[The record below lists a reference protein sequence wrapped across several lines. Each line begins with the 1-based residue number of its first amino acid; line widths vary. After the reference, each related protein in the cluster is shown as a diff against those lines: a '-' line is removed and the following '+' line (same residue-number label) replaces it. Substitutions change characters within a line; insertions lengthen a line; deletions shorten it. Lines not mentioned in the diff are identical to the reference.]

1 MTCRSELTREPL
13 NAAVTGKGVREAD
26 CAPDNSRHSPHPCGS
41 QARSYNE
48 LRLSFAQASATGPRD
63 ENQDALR
70 VVTPPAGLAAS
81 KGHLFAI
88 ADGVSHCADGGLAA
102 RLTLQALA
110 ADYYATPETWAVA
123 QALDRLLISQNRWL
137 QANGGGQPLLTT
149 LTALVLRGRRFTL
162 AHVGDCRLYRWHA
175 GQLECLT
182 QDHVWEQPG
191 MQHVLKRAL
200 GLDQHLVVDY
210 CDGEL
215 EAGQCFLLVSDG
227 VWAAL
232 GDNAIQRLLED
243 AQSLEA
249 CTDALVNAAHLAGS
263 QDNASALLLRVEELP
278 PASLGDALAQL
289 DHWPAPPALRDEQ
302 EFEGWQ
308 VEGRLAQSRQSLIYR
323 VRDRQGRPWLLKTLP
338 PALSDAAD
346 AGQSLLLE
354 EWFLR
359 RVQGRYFPE
368 LHSLPQRQHLYYV
381 MREYPGQPL
390 DEHLKLNGPLNLPDW
405 LDIAQRL
412 LRGLGQLHRRN
423 ILHRDIKPENLHWA
437 NDGELRL
444 LDFGLAY
451 CPGLSREDPH
461 DLPGTPSYLAPEA
474 FQGAAPDARQD
485 LYAAGVTLYRLLCGH
500 YPYGEIEAFQ
510 HPRFGTPAPASRYR
524 PDVPA
529 WLDDWLGRL
538 ITAQPQQRF
547 ETAEQCLLTLE
558 QGERQAPA
566 RPRPLLEREPLR
578 VWRGIALASLAVN
591 LGLILWLMHRG

>member
-1 MTCRSELTREPL
+1 MSLT
-13 NAAVTGKGVREAD
+13 
-26 CAPDNSRHSPHPCGS
+26 
-41 QARSYNE
+41 
-48 LRLSFAQASATGPRD
+48 LSFAQASATGPRD

-102 RLTLQALA
+102 RLSLQALA

-175 GQLECLT
+175 GQLDCLT

-215 EAGQCFLLVSDG
+215 AVGQSFLLVSDG
-227 VWAAL
+227 IWAAL
-232 GDNAIQRLLED
+232 GDSAIQRLLED
-243 AQSLEA
+243 AQSLQA
-249 CTDALVNAAHLAGS
+249 CADALVSAAHLAGS
-263 QDNASALLLRVEELP
+263 QDNASALLLQVDELP

-289 DHWPAPPALRDEQ
+289 DHWPAPPALRDDQ

-308 VEGRLAQSRQSLIYR
+308 VESRLAQSRQSLIYR
-323 VRDRQGRPWLLKTLP
+323 VRDRQNRPWLLKTLP
-338 PALSDAAD
+338 PALRDSAEAAQ
-346 AGQSLLLE
+346 ALLLE

-381 MREYPGQPL
+381 MREYPGKTL

-405 LDIAQRL
+405 LDLAQRL

-437 NDGELRL
+437 DDGELRL

-451 CPGLSREDPH
+451 CPGLSQEDPH
-461 DLPGTPSYLAPEA
+461 DLPGTPSYLAPES

-510 HPRFGTPAPASRYR
+510 HPRFGTAAPASRYR

-529 WLDDWLGRL
+529 WLDDWLAKL
-538 ITAQPQQRF
+538 TSAQPQQRF
-547 ETAEQCLLTLE
+547 ETAEECLLALE

-566 RPRPLLEREPLR
+566 RPHPLLEREPLR
-578 VWRGIALASLAVN
+578 VWRGVALASLAIN
-591 LGLILWLMHRG
+591 LGLLLWLLHGG

>member
-1 MTCRSELTREPL
+1 MSLT
-13 NAAVTGKGVREAD
+13 
-26 CAPDNSRHSPHPCGS
+26 
-41 QARSYNE
+41 
-48 LRLSFAQASATGPRD
+48 LSFAQASATGPRD

-149 LTALVLRGRRFTL
+149 LSALVLRGRRFTL

-175 GQLECLT
+175 GLLECLT

-191 MQHVLKRAL
+191 MEHVLKRAL

-210 CDGEL
+210 RDGEL

-227 VWAAL
+227 VWATL
-232 GDNAIQRLLED
+232 GDSGIQRLLED
-243 AQSLEA
+243 AQSLESCA
-249 CTDALVNAAHLAGS
+249 DALVNAAHLAGS
-263 QDNASALLLRVEELP
+263 QDNASALLLRVDELP

-323 VRDRQGRPWLLKTLP
+323 VRDRQARPWLLKTLP
-338 PALSDAAD
+338 PAQHDSPEAAQ
-346 AGQSLLLE
+346 ALLLE

-381 MREYPGQPL
+381 MREYPGQTL
-390 DEHLKLNGPLNLPDW
+390 AEYLQLNGPLPLPDC

-437 NDGELRL
+437 DDGELRL

-451 CPGLSREDPH
+451 CPGLSQEDPN
-461 DLPGTPSYLAPEA
+461 DLPGTPSYLAPES
-474 FQGAAPDARQD
+474 FQGTAPDARQD
-485 LYAAGVTLYRLLCGH
+485 LYAAGVTIYRLLCGH

-510 HPRFGTPAPASRYR
+510 HPRFGTAAPASRYR

-529 WLDDWLGRL
+529 WLDDWLAKL
-538 ITAQPQQRF
+538 TVAQPQQRF
-547 ETAEQCLLTLE
+547 ETAEECLLALE
-558 QGERQAPA
+558 QAERQTPA
-566 RPRPLLEREPLR
+566 RLRPLLEREPLK
-578 VWRGIALASLAVN
+578 VWRGIALASLLIN
-591 LGLILWLMHRG
+591 LGLMLWLLHRG